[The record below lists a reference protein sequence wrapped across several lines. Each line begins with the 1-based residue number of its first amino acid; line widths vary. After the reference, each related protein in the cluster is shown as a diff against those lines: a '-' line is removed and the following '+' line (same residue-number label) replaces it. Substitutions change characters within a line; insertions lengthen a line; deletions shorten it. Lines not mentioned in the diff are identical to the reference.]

1 VSSLHLH
8 GDTDAVLRATDPD
21 HPAEPTDS
29 VGHRRVRAVQD
40 LFDDV
45 PVVTYRSIDR
55 SHNRRAHE
63 LVRRG
68 HESR

>member
-1 VSSLHLH
+1 MSSLHLH
-8 GDTDAVLRATDPD
+8 GDADAVLRATDPD

-55 SHNRRAHE
+55 SH
-63 LVRRG
+63 
-68 HESR
+68 